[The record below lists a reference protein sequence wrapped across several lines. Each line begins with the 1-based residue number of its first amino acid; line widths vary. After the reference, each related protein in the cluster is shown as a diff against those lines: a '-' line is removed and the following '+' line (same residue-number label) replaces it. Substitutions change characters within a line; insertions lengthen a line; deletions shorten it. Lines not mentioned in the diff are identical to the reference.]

1 MSKKLC
7 EVPMKRSIRG
17 KRRMHPRRSAYLRQI
32 WLNRSCVRLNP
43 CMKPHYFRSILK
55 RRYGI
60 QMEGNPQSQIMRM
73 KSRLSTYECLWL
85 SEYKSSTSIE
95 GVRNEKIRDQIHKDS
110 YPELGCSG
118 NLSLVVT
125 VHPVNVGTLFSG
137 LMTGLAAVDVE
148 CRARSSRSSLSG
160 GKPRTWRRA
169 VASSLVSLVDSKLG
183 IQFQRK

>member
-1 MSKKLC
+1 MQWTMSKKLC

-60 QMEGNPQSQIMRM
+60 QMEGNPQSRIMRM
-73 KSRLSTYECLWL
+73 KSRLSTYGCLWL
-85 SEYKSSTSIE
+85 SEYKPSTSIE

-125 VHPVNVGTLFSG
+125 VHPVNVGTSCFG
-137 LMTGLAAVDVE
+137 RETGLAAVEVKHE
-148 CRARSSRSSLSG
+148 GRSSRSSLS
-160 GKPRTWRRA
+160 
-169 VASSLVSLVDSKLG
+169 SSTLVVVVVTCL
-183 IQFQRK
+183 